1 MQRWMSQQK
10 TPTQIRGLIASRRKQ
25 RRKNRA
31 APDITTIRR
40 ALKGDT
46 YRRNTV
52 ETRGRERVY
61 TRADVMA
68 MEKARKK
75 LIKEAKGAKE
85 VHWGDLITEA
95 GVPEADATTVARSFE
110 REGLDV
116 KWRPARQKP
125 QRQPEHEQERYKIC
139 KGWRHLPKT
148 YFADTVDLIIDN
160 HYEDVATDER
170 ARVYLQK
177 QRVRGHLRTPAEGLK
192 KGFTK
197 PNKKKHRINPGGGL
211 HICAGIS
218 NCKVVLWEYIEGR
231 WNGAKAAAL
240 YKGPIYQTL
249 QKHRGPKSRYIIV
262 EDNDPAGYKSG
273 KGKKAKREVG
283 IKPKV
288 WPRYSPDLNPLDFFL
303 WENITDRM
311 EASAPSGHE
320 TIDELK
326 KRMRRVALRT
336 PKAVIRK
343 AILQMS
349 TRIQKVYEEKG
360 GDIDID

>member
-1 MQRWMSQQK
+1 MR
-10 TPTQIRGLIASRRKQ
+10 
-25 RRKNRA
+25 
-31 APDITTIRR
+31 ITIFLTH
-40 ALKGDT
+40 
-46 YRRNTV
+46 V
-52 ETRGRERVY
+52 F
-61 TRADVMA
+61 
-68 MEKARKK
+68 
-75 LIKEAKGAKE
+75 
-85 VHWGDLITEA
+85 
-95 GVPEADATTVARSFE
+95 S
-110 REGLDV
+110 
-116 KWRPARQKP
+116 
-125 QRQPEHEQERYKIC
+125 EH
-139 KGWRHLPKT
+139 
-148 YFADTVDLIIDN
+148 
-160 HYEDVATDER
+160 
-170 ARVYLQK
+170 
-177 QRVRGHLRTPAEGLK
+177 
-192 KGFTK
+192 
-197 PNKKKHRINPGGGL
+197 GGGL

-262 EDNDPAGYKSG
+262 EDNYPAGYKSG

-288 WPRYSPDLNPLDFFL
+288 WPRYSPDLNPFDFFL